1 MVDEIINER
10 EKAKI
15 NFIKTQAEKYEYLGE
30 FKERV
35 LIALE
40 KQDIEKGIIH
50 TEIIEK
56 MKDSRASL
64 LKIRRDIS
72 LDLIKPYIDEAE
84 KIDLRYM
91 LVDDI
96 SFRGEIGLVVVS
108 KEALNNENE
117 NVIAESITKV
127 FVDAGL
133 SEGFAFALGKKICP
147 KHYDE
152 LKEKLPDYLDRFQE
166 MSLFD
171 RIFGKTC
178 PIEMYEKKEKIK
190 RLKQQREGVK
200 R

>member
-30 FKERV
+30 FKDRV

-64 LKIRRDIS
+64 LKMRRDIS

-84 KIDLRYM
+84 KINLRYM

-133 SEGFAFALGKKICP
+133 SEGFAFALRKKSCS
-147 KHYDE
+147 KRYNE
-152 LKEKLPDYLDRFQE
+152 LKEKLPNYLEKFQE

-171 RIFGKTC
+171 KIFGKAC